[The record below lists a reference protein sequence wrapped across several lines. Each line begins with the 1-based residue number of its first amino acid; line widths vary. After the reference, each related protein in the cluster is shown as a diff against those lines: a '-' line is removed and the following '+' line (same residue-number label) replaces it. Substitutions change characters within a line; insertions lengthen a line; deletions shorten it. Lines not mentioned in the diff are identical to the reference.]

1 MLSADHRWTHM
12 SVIWRRFCGL
22 AERQAS
28 RLAGCGGC
36 VASRRR
42 QRRRRLSSYVGCF
55 FFMTVVASVE
65 IVCCLWL
72 CGGGLGL
79 ILAKAIACLEPC

>member
-1 MLSADHRWTHM
+1 MEAAWPRDVDKEGDDYLAMLA
-12 SVIWRRFCGL
+12 
-22 AERQAS
+22 A
-28 RLAGCGGC
+28 
-36 VASRRR
+36 
-42 QRRRRLSSYVGCF
+42 F